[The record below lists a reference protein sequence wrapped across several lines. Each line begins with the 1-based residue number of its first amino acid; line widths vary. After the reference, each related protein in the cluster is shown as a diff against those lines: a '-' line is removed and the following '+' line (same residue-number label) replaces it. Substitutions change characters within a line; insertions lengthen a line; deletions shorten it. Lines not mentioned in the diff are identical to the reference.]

1 MQPDKLTLK
10 RVLEQSVERHAAN
23 PALSL
28 VDGPVQTYAQ
38 LGEEVRAVAA
48 LLQEHGVEAGDRVAI
63 LSENMPQW
71 GAAYFAIA
79 QIGAVAVPILP
90 DFHQSAVHHILRHA
104 ECVAVFASLRL
115 ACRLDDG
122 EFEVLRVRFCL
133 DDFSVLGDEGQGR
146 VKGLVQRAAKEI
158 HRLRGAAQRT
168 GREEHKA
175 AEPEAPEN
183 DEAPEHGNKA
193 AERLRKVL
201 EAGKKEFGKLKE
213 AALRAA
219 HRGQHEPEDG
229 PGEDDLAAIIY
240 TSGTTGN
247 SKGVMLTHKN
257 IVSNAIGA
265 ANIAQI
271 GNTDRLLSI
280 LPLSHT
286 YECTLGLVL
295 PVIQG
300 AAVYYLSKP
309 PTPTILLPALQKVR
323 PTFVLSVPLVVEK
336 IYRNR
341 ILPALTK
348 NAVLRALLK
357 LGPARR
363 KLYQAAGKKLMETFG
378 GAIRCF
384 CIGGA
389 ALAPEVES
397 FLREAGFPFSVGYG
411 LTECSPL
418 VSGIMP
424 EGTRL
429 RSCGP
434 ALPGTEIRIA
444 SPDPATPGEIQVRGP
459 NVMRGYYKAE
469 ALTEETFTPDGWL
482 RTGDLGV
489 LSADGYLTIRGRLK
503 NVIVGPSGENIYPEE
518 IETVLGRW
526 PHVLESLVFEQDGK
540 LVARV
545 HLDYDLLDARF
556 GVRGLT
562 EAEARK
568 RIAEVLEELRKD
580 TNSQVS
586 AFCKL
591 QRIIEQPEPFEKT
604 PTQKIKRYLYV
615 DSPSR

>member
-10 RVLEQSVERHAAN
+10 RVLEQSVEFHAAN

-28 VDGPVQTYAQ
+28 VDGPAQTYAQ
-38 LGEEVRAVAA
+38 LGEQVRAVAA
-48 LLQEHGVEAGDRVAI
+48 LLTEHGVEAGDRVA
-63 LSENMPQW
+63 LFSENMPQW

-79 QIGAVAVPILP
+79 RIGAVAVPILP

-104 ECVAVFASLRL
+104 ECVAVFVSSRL

-133 DDFSVLGDEGQGR
+133 DDLSVLDEEGQGR

-158 HRLRGAAQRT
+158 HRLREAVHPRAS
-168 GREEHKA
+168 RE
-175 AEPEAPEN
+175 EPEAPE
-183 DEAPEHGNKA
+183 EPEA
-193 AERLRKVL
+193 AEAGGKASDRLRKVL
-201 EAGKKEFGKLKE
+201 EAGKKEFGKLKD
-213 AALRAA
+213 AARRAA
-219 HRGQHEPEDG
+219 HRGQNEADGDG
-229 PGEDDLAAIIY
+229 PDEDDLAAIIY
-240 TSGTTGN
+240 TSGTTGS
-247 SKGVMLTHKN
+247 SKGVMLTHRN
-257 IVSNAIGA
+257 IVSNAVGA
-265 ANIAQI
+265 ANIARI
-271 GNTDRLLSI
+271 GQQDRLLSI

-286 YECTLGLVL
+286 YECTLGLIL
-295 PVIQG
+295 PVIMG

-309 PTPTILLPALQKVR
+309 PTPTILLPALQKVK
-323 PTFVLSVPLVVEK
+323 PTFVLSVPLVMEK
-336 IYRNR
+336 IYRNK

-348 NAVLRALLK
+348 NLALRTLLK
-357 LGPARR
+357 LGPVRR
-363 KLYQAAGKKLMETFG
+363 KFYQAAGKKLMETFG
-378 GAIRCF
+378 GALRCL

-397 FLREAGFPFSVGYG
+397 FLRESEFPFSVGYG

-424 EGTRL
+424 EGARL

-444 SPDPATPGEIQVRGP
+444 SPAPQTPGEIQVRGP
-459 NVMRGYYKAE
+459 NVMLGYYKAQ
-469 ALTEETFTPDGWL
+469 ALTEETFTADGWL

-518 IETVLGRW
+518 IETVLGQW
-526 PHVLESLVFEQDGK
+526 PHVLESLVFEQGGK
-540 LVARV
+540 LTARV

-562 EAEARK
+562 EAEAK
-568 RIAEVLEELRKD
+568 TRIAEVLEELRQ
-580 TNSQVS
+580 NANGQVS
-586 AFCKL
+586 SFCKL

>member
-10 RVLEQSVERHAAN
+10 RVLEQSVELHAAN

-28 VDGPVQTYAQ
+28 VDGPMQTYAQ
-38 LGEEVRAVAA
+38 LGEQVQAVAA
-48 LLQEHGVEAGDRVAI
+48 LLLEHGLEAGDRVAI

-79 QIGAVAVPILP
+79 RIGAVAVPILP

-104 ECVAVFASLRL
+104 ECAAVFVSSRL

-133 DDFSVLGDEGQGR
+133 DDLSVLDGDGQKPHR
-146 VKGLVQRAAKEI
+146 RGLVQRAAKEI
-158 HRLRGAAQRT
+158 HRLREAVHQRA
-168 GREEHKA
+168 GREEPETA
-175 AEPEAPEN
+175 EEPEAA
-183 DEAPEHGNKA
+183 EAGGKA
-193 AERLRKVL
+193 SDRLRKVL
-201 EAGKKEFGKLKE
+201 EAGKKELGKLKD
-213 AALRAA
+213 AARRAA
-219 HRGQHEPEDG
+219 HRGQNEPDGDDG
-229 PGEDDLAAIIY
+229 PDEDDLAAIIY
-240 TSGTTGN
+240 TSGTTGS
-247 SKGVMLTHKN
+247 SKGVMLTHRN
-257 IVSNAIGA
+257 IVSNAVGA

-271 GNTDRLLSI
+271 GQQDRLLSI

-295 PVIQG
+295 PVIMG

-323 PTFVLSVPLVVEK
+323 PTFVLSVPLVMEK
-336 IYRNR
+336 IYRNK

-348 NAVLRALLK
+348 NLALRTLLK
-357 LGPARR
+357 LGPVRR
-363 KLYQAAGKKLMETFG
+363 KLYQAAGKKLLETFG
-378 GAIRCF
+378 GALRCL

-444 SPDPATPGEIQVRGP
+444 SPAPQTPGEIQVRGP
-459 NVMRGYYKAE
+459 NVMLGYYKAQ

-518 IETVLGRW
+518 IETVLGQW
-526 PHVLESLVFEQDGK
+526 PHVLESLVFEQGGK
-540 LVARV
+540 LTARV

-556 GVRGLT
+556 GVLGLT

-568 RIAEVLEELRKD
+568 RIAEVLEELRRNA
-580 TNSQVS
+580 NSQVS
-586 AFCKL
+586 SFCKL

>member
-23 PALSL
+23 PALSMA
-28 VDGPVQTYAQ
+28 DGPVQTYAQ
-38 LGEEVRAVAA
+38 LGEQVRNVAA
-48 LLQEHGVEAGDRVAI
+48 LLQEHGVEAGDRVAL

-79 QIGAVAVPILP
+79 CLGAVAVPILP

-104 ECVAVFASLRL
+104 ECVAVFVSRRL
-115 ACRLDDG
+115 TCKLDDG
-122 EFEVLRVRFCL
+122 DFEVLRVRFCL
-133 DDFSVLGDEGQGR
+133 DDFSVLGDESQGR

-158 HRLRGAAQRT
+158 HRLREAVQQRA
-168 GREEHKA
+168 GRN
-175 AEPEAPEN
+175 EPEAPEGT
-183 DEAPEHGNKA
+183 APEEA
-193 AERLRKVL
+193 AAQEAGGTLRKVL
-201 EAGKKEFGKLKE
+201 EAGKKEFGKLKD
-213 AALRAA
+213 AARRAA
-219 HRGQHEPEDG
+219 QRGQHE

-247 SKGVMLTHKN
+247 SKGVMLTHRN
-257 IVSNAIGA
+257 IVSNAVGA
-265 ANIAQI
+265 ANIARI
-271 GNTDRLLSI
+271 GGQDRLLSI

-286 YECTLGLVL
+286 YECSLGLVL

-309 PTPTILLPALQKVR
+309 PTPTILLPALQKIQ

-336 IYRNR
+336 IYRNK

-348 NAVLRALLK
+348 NIALRTLLK
-357 LGPARR
+357 LGPVRR
-363 KLYQAAGKKLMETFG
+363 KLYRAAGKKLLETFG
-378 GAIRCF
+378 GALRCF

-397 FLREAGFPFSVGYG
+397 FLREADFPFSVGYG
-411 LTECSPL
+411 LTECAPL

-424 EGTRL
+424 EGARL

-459 NVMRGYYKAE
+459 NVMRGYYKAQ
-469 ALTEETFTPDGWL
+469 ALTDETFTPDGWL

-489 LSADGYLTIRGRLK
+489 LSTDGYLTIRGRLK

-518 IETVLGRW
+518 IETVLGQW
-526 PHVLESLVFEQDGK
+526 PHVLESLVFEQDGR

-562 EAEARK
+562 EAEARA
-568 RIAEVLEELRKD
+568 RIAEVLEELRRD
-580 TNSQVS
+580 VNGQVS
-586 AFCKL
+586 SFCKL